1 MPQSGLQI
9 IRSKHIEAAGI
20 GDDEEESEKYA
31 KGAVVHG
38 GFDVVGRP
46 AVAVSLAVS
55 SLIDLGKVLSINADA
70 PPMTAIT
77 HIQKTEPGPPR
88 QIAVETPRI
97 FPVPTRDAVETMSA

>member
-20 GDDEEESEKYA
+20 GDDEEESEEYA

-38 GFDVVGRP
+38 GFDVISRP

-55 SLIDLGKVLSINADA
+55 SLIDLGKGTFNKRGRSADDGNN
-70 PPMTAIT
+70 PHPE
-77 HIQKTEPGPPR
+77 TEPGPPR